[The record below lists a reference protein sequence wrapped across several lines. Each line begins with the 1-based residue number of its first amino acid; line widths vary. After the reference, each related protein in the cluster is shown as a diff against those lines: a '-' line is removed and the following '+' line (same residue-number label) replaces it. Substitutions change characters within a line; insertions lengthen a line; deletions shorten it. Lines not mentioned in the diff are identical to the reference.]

1 LTWRPSDPGH
11 FALHNAIRA
20 AIVVPLVLAIGR
32 ASGSDQ
38 TALFGVFASFAL
50 LVFVEFGGPT
60 AARLFGYVALSVV
73 GTALIVLGT
82 LCSRTPVLAS
92 VAMAVLGF
100 AILFAGVVNG
110 YLAAAGSAALLAF
123 ILPVLVPASASQIP
137 GRVAGWALGC
147 CVAIPAV
154 MLMFPS
160 RPRNRLRDGIAR
172 ACAAVAALVAD
183 PGPQSEA
190 QAMRALE
197 GVRRQ
202 FSSTPY
208 RPTGPTGASGALA
221 DLIDELD
228 WLRIVASAP
237 VALEPTDVS
246 PGGPP
251 DVRPE
256 SESERELRGLSVATL
271 ASCAALIG
279 RREHPQPDRE
289 ALERG
294 RTAVIDDLLRTVSD
308 PAVRE
313 HDGRLWAAIARAWQV
328 RVISVAVLD
337 VVEYATV
344 AGGLSG
350 DADDGPRW
358 LAFIRRQTVALSA
371 TGRVIAAHTDVRSI
385 WFRNSLR
392 GAVGLS
398 LAVLLAQLVSF
409 QHAFW
414 VALGT
419 LSVLRSSALST
430 GATIVRAMVGTVI
443 GIIVGS
449 LLLIAI
455 GTDKALLWIV
465 LPFACLLAAYAPR
478 AISFAVGQA
487 GFTLAILILFDLIA
501 LGGWRVGLVRL
512 VDVSIGFAIS
522 LLVGLLFWPRGATAV
537 LRRSLAAAMA
547 ASARYVA
554 AAMGEVL
561 AGESAEAVPALAA
574 NATAS
579 QNRLDAALRQRLAE
593 RSSEEP
599 RLAEIAGLVAA
610 TARIR
615 RTADAVHNLVAQVD
629 HRARPRAAARLLT
642 DANELCAWYIAFA
655 ESFGARSPAPPPQRP
670 DPLEH
675 PAMLEAVRSGT
686 TDHRRA
692 DMVAAIV
699 CTWVGFHIDHLRA
712 LEARVTVAAVT
723 LGGPSA

>member
-32 ASGSDQ
+32 AVGNDQ

-60 AARLFGYVALSVV
+60 AARLFGYVALAVV
-73 GTALIVLGT
+73 GAALIVLGT
-82 LCSRTPVLAS
+82 LCSRTPVLAA

-123 ILPVLVPASASQIP
+123 ILPVLVPASTSQAP

-160 RPRNRLRDGIAR
+160 RPRNRLRDVIAS
-172 ACAAVAALVAD
+172 ACDAVAALVAD
-183 PGPQSEA
+183 PGPPTEA
-190 QAMRALE
+190 EAMRALE
-197 GVRRQ
+197 AVRRQ

-237 VALEPTDVS
+237 VGLESTDVS
-246 PGGPP
+246 PGVPLDVPP
-251 DVRPE
+251 
-256 SESERELRGLSVATL
+256 ESERELRGLSVATL

-279 RREHPQPDRE
+279 GREHPQPDRE

-313 HDGRLWAAIARAWQV
+313 HDGRLWAAIVRAWQV

-337 VVEYATV
+337 VVAYATV

-350 DADDGPRW
+350 DAADGPRW

-371 TGRVIAAHTDVRSI
+371 SGRVIAAHTDVRSI

-455 GTDKALLWIV
+455 GTDTALLWIV
-465 LPFACLLAAYAPR
+465 LPFACLLTAYAPR
-478 AISFAVGQA
+478 AISFTVGQA
-487 GFTLAILILFDLIA
+487 GFTVAILVLFDLIA
-501 LGGWRVGLVRL
+501 PSGWQVGLVRL

-522 LLVGLLFWPRGATAV
+522 LLVGLLFWPRGAAAV

-561 AGESAEAVPALAA
+561 AGGSAEAVPTLAA

-599 RLAEIAGLVAA
+599 RLVEIAGLVAA

-615 RTADAVHNLVAQVD
+615 RTADAVHNLVSQID
-629 HRARPRAAARLLT
+629 QTARPRAAARLLT
-642 DANELCAWYIAFA
+642 DANELCAWYVAFA

-675 PAMLEAVRSGT
+675 PAMLEAVRSST

-692 DMVAAIV
+692 DMVAAIA